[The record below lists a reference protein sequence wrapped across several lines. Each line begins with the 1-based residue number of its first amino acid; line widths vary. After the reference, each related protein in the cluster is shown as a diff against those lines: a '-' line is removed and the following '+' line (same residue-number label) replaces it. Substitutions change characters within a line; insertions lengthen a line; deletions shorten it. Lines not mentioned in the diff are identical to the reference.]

1 MGLDEQVLVETRIT
15 EVTVYREGA
24 SVRRVGTV
32 PAPAPLGELR
42 VQGLPLC
49 LDDGSVTARLEGP
62 GAPRVTDLRVGL
74 QVSDQALPERPEQA
88 AVDAAHAAERR
99 AKDRVERHR
108 ARIRAVQELAPP
120 PRAAGK
126 EGERPPMVPT
136 QARLALLAFRQAE
149 LDQAYAA
156 LHQAEEALRL
166 AVLERQAVEDR
177 LFRATTARPPRAE
190 ELRKQALLTLVGGE
204 GAGPWQLVLEYQVP
218 GARWTPSYA
227 LRLSPDL
234 SQGRL
239 ELRASVAQRTGED
252 WSGVALQVNTALPLR
267 WTDLP
272 ELPALRFGRRQP
284 APPRSGWRAPPA
296 DTDGLFSD
304 YDRAAALLPSPAVA
318 KVQAPDVRPS
328 PLPPPAAPP
337 PSPQPVGAP
346 AQGPLGAAAPGPLGA
361 ARGGAPMPTG
371 APMPAAARD
380 EAPVARKSRAA
391 FFSRADRAEA
401 EESMDDGF
409 AAPLAE
415 PAPQGAGASPPE
427 PPADPLPDAALLDY
441 GRLRMAG
448 PDAAPSAGR
457 GQLAPADALVLW
469 REQLS
474 VQIQVR
480 IDQELLVLVR
490 GATDRARL
498 SELRLPPGH
507 EAPAPWH
514 DHDQAWRAEHPL
526 DVPSDGAWHSL
537 SLRHGEGAAGR
548 AFVVVPRVARE
559 VFRFVEL
566 DNPLDG
572 PLPAG
577 PVDVFAGGEL
587 LLTAHL
593 RPVDRGGR
601 LRLGLGVEQGIKVAR
616 NTRFSER
623 STGLLGQGLGLDH
636 EVEITLRSNLPG
648 PAPVEVRERLPVTRA
663 ADDEVK
669 LSGVKADPPWEAWS
683 QEERPVRG
691 SHRWRVELP
700 PGGQRTLSLR
710 YTVELPAKK
719 ELLGG
724 NRREG

>member
-1 MGLDEQVLVETRIT
+1 MGLDERLPVETWIAA
-15 EVTVYREGA
+15 VTVYREGA
-24 SVRRVGTV
+24 RVRRVGEV
-32 PAPAPLGELR
+32 PAAATDELR

-62 GAPRVTDLRVGL
+62 GAPRVTGVRVGL
-74 QVSDQALPERPEQA
+74 QVSDRALPERPEQA

-99 AKDRVERHR
+99 ARDRVERFR
-108 ARIRAVQELAPP
+108 ARIRAAQELASP
-120 PRAAGK
+120 PRAPGK
-126 EGERPPMVPT
+126 EGERPPAVPT
-136 QARLALLAFRQAE
+136 AARLALLAFRQAE
-149 LDQAYAA
+149 LDRAYDA
-156 LHQAEEALRL
+156 LHPAEEALRL
-166 AVLERQAVEDR
+166 ATLERQAVEDR
-177 LFRATTARPPRAE
+177 LFRATTARAPRAE
-190 ELRKQALLTLVGGE
+190 ELRKQAVLALVGGE
-204 GAGPWQLVLEYQVP
+204 GPGPWRLHLEYQVP
-218 GARWTPSYA
+218 GARWTPAYT

-234 SQGRL
+234 AHGRL

-252 WSGVALQVNTALPLR
+252 WAGVALEVNTALPLR

-284 APPRSGWRAPPA
+284 TPPRSGWRAPPTG
-296 DTDGLFSD
+296 TDGLFAD
-304 YDRAAALLPSPAVA
+304 YDRAAALLPSPPVA
-318 KVQAPDVRPS
+318 RVQAPDVRPS
-328 PLPPPAAPP
+328 PPPPPAAPP

-346 AQGPLGAAAPGPLGA
+346 APAPPGASAPAPLGASALAP
-361 ARGGAPMPTG
+361 AP
-371 APMPAAARD
+371 ARD

-391 FFSRADRAEA
+391 AFRRADRVEA
-401 EESMDDGF
+401 EESLDDGF
-409 AAPLAE
+409 APPPAMSAAPGGG
-415 PAPQGAGASPPE
+415 APPP
-427 PPADPLPDAALLDY
+427 PPADLPPDASLLDY
-441 GRLRMAG
+441 GRLRLAG

-469 REQLS
+469 REQLH
-474 VQIQVR
+474 VQVQVR

-498 SELRLPPGH
+498 SDLRLPPGH
-507 EAPAPWH
+507 EAPAPWRDH
-514 DHDQAWRAEHPL
+514 DHAWRAEHPL

-537 SLRHGEGAAGR
+537 SLRHGEAPARR
-548 AFVVVPRVARE
+548 AFVVVPREARE

-587 LLTAHL
+587 LLTAGL

-616 NTRFSER
+616 NSRFSER

-636 EVEITLRSNLPG
+636 EVEIQLQSHLAG

-663 ADDEVK
+663 AEDEVK
-669 LSGVKADPPWEAWS
+669 LSGVKADPPWEAWV

-691 SHRWRVELP
+691 THRWMVELP

-710 YTVELPAKK
+710 YTIELPAKK